1 MDRDASGV
9 PVFTFQDTTDYD
21 TDVTD
26 FTFIK
31 AALKIE
37 YISNGSYVTYYNNI
51 ANILTDPDISG
62 ASAGQ
67 ANEDLTRA
75 RTQSTAIQ
83 LPTDANGN
91 IISGKYRFT
100 YTVLDTNTSD
110 DVTSLVSVDAT
121 FTTPTGVLDSTV
133 SLNPTAPSIVV
144 TDDTN
149 YVVQNITPTGTPTLK
164 LYYPADSGASATSVT
179 ASSLT
184 VTTFYTGEQVATL
197 SAVKTWD
204 YTTKIVTDETNNFT
218 DGNFTYFIED
228 TVTARE
234 EIDVELNT
242 DICSLYCCLAS
253 FADRLVAA
261 KSRPSKYAEL
271 RDIAG
276 QVAFFYNSISA
287 AYQCSKA
294 SSANINTWVNEIKSL
309 VDCGDDCDCES
320 GAPVQISGIASGSLV
335 LGNVITF
342 VTSGTTSS
350 YQDNNLVGSVYSAT
364 NQHFL
369 VFADGFKVTGTFNS
383 STGTFTF
390 DSSLV
395 SGVTVEIVRLRA

>member
-1 MDRDASGV
+1 MALTQANIKLKVVMDRDASGV

-26 FTFIK
+26 FAFIK

-51 ANILTDPDISG
+51 ANISTDPDISG

-83 LPTDANGN
+83 LPRDSNDN
-91 IISGKYRFT
+91 VISGKYRFT

-121 FTTPTGVLDSTV
+121 FITPTGVLDSTV

-184 VTTFYTGEQVATL
+184 VTTL
-197 SAVKTWD
+197 SL
-204 YTTKIVTDETNNFT
+204 IH
-218 DGNFTYFIED
+218 I
-228 TVTARE
+228 
-234 EIDVELNT
+234 
-242 DICSLYCCLAS
+242 
-253 FADRLVAA
+253 
-261 KSRPSKYAEL
+261 
-271 RDIAG
+271 
-276 QVAFFYNSISA
+276 
-287 AYQCSKA
+287 
-294 SSANINTWVNEIKSL
+294 
-309 VDCGDDCDCES
+309 
-320 GAPVQISGIASGSLV
+320 
-335 LGNVITF
+335 
-342 VTSGTTSS
+342 
-350 YQDNNLVGSVYSAT
+350 
-364 NQHFL
+364 
-369 VFADGFKVTGTFNS
+369 
-383 STGTFTF
+383 
-390 DSSLV
+390 
-395 SGVTVEIVRLRA
+395 